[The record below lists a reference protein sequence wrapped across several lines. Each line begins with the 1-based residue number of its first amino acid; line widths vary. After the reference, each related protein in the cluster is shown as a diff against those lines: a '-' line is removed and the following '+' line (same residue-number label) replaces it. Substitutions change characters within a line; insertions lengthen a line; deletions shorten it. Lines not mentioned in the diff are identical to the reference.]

1 MLGKKPS
8 ISTTPDSHGS
18 SLTARYLSTPQ
29 AAIYLSF
36 SSRWLEKL
44 RQTGGGP
51 RFVRKGRKKIVYDIQ
66 HLDEWMARDVRSSTS
81 DHGSAEEA

>member
-1 MLGKKPS
+1 MSAKKPS
-8 ISTTPDSHGS
+8 ISTSPEDLGGS
-18 SLTARYLSTPQ
+18 LITRYLSTPQ

-66 HLDEWMARDVRSSTS
+66 HLDEWMAKDVRSSTS
-81 DHGSAEEA
+81 DHGHDEEA